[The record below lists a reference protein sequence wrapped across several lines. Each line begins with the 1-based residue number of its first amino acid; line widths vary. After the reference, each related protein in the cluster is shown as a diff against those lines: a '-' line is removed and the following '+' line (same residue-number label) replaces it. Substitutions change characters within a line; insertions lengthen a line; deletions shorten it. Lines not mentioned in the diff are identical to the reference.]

1 MTLIHFYNLKKK
13 SFACLRAYY
22 FLGVIENT
30 A

>member
-1 MTLIHFYNLKKK
+1 MTLIHFYNLKK